1 MSFSD
6 LFIIW
11 ISIFIL
17 TNNYQWF
24 LSPRCPS
31 PVYNQY
37 NYTKSIMD
45 IYTQRNLI
53 FCVLSSHENVTKY
66 KNTVFRADWNDYLSI
81 KNKVMS

>member
-1 MSFSD
+1 MNINIYTD
-6 LFIIW
+6 KQLPMI
-11 ISIFIL
+11 
-17 TNNYQWF
+17 

-31 PVYNQY
+31 LVYNQY

-66 KNTVFRADWNDYLSI
+66 KNTVFRAD
-81 KNKVMS
+81 